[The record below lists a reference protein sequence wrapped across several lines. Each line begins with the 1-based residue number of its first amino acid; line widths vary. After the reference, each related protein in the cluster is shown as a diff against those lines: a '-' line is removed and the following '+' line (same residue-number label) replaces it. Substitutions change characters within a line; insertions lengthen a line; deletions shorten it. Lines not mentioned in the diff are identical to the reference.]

1 MGPKCR
7 SFTITKDLLTT
18 GPMEFL
24 YSNYKSYFSSNI
36 VTFEW
41 RVTRSGADLILTN
54 ASRHEVY
61 VDHIT
66 VAPGAAKA
74 LIVQN
79 AVRLL
84 ISPAKFLLLGYVV
97 SLTPFPPPSQPPSRN
112 VLGVLFA
119 HPIMDYATLGLSF
132 NNRGVHMM
140 HSSMSTRLVKYMR
153 MSELRLDDKGSF
165 LMYYPEPID
174 LAVEFATWEVLKE
187 LVEDGCRIIH
197 LACAATDEYIVLE
210 DGRGGPR
217 QVRVDELRTL
227 FAGSAVKVV
236 QISVYNGCDM
246 AHKLFLDAGVP
257 YVVALAPRMSI
268 TSSHLLRFSTNF
280 YRGLIGGKSVEASFR
295 FAQQS
300 SMAHDIFCLY
310 CQPSDTNRGSNIILF
325 PLTDKPRESHA
336 LLRSSLRKDDLSIAV
351 CKEFTGRL
359 QETFNICYRLMDP
372 RHETR
377 FINIH
382 GPASIGKTQLALA
395 ATQYVSFR
403 GIFDG
408 GIRVL
413 HVKDVVER
421 KGHDHSIVW
430 MQRIVFDITH
440 ASGLMKSFLV
450 VLDGLDVFMHSSY
463 EEQIVDFVERVL
475 VTKPNI
481 SIITTTLLPISLL
494 PKPDF
499 KQFHVGLD
507 KNPVSGLMPINSIF
521 HDLST
526 DSYFDDSTRVPDES
540 YDIHASLSPTGA
552 TTAPR
557 NCTVM

>member
-1 MGPKCR
+1 
-7 SFTITKDLLTT
+7 
-18 GPMEFL
+18 
-24 YSNYKSYFSSNI
+24 
-36 VTFEW
+36 
-41 RVTRSGADLILTN
+41 
-54 ASRHEVY
+54 
-61 VDHIT
+61 
-66 VAPGAAKA
+66 
-74 LIVQN
+74 
-79 AVRLL
+79 
-84 ISPAKFLLLGYVV
+84 
-97 SLTPFPPPSQPPSRN
+97 
-112 VLGVLFA
+112 
-119 HPIMDYATLGLSF
+119 
-132 NNRGVHMM
+132 M

-246 AHKLFLDAGVP
+246 GLSAH
-257 YVVALAPRMSI
+257 
-268 TSSHLLRFSTNF
+268 
-280 YRGLIGGKSVEASFR
+280 
-295 FAQQS
+295 
-300 SMAHDIFCLY
+300 FCLY